1 MRKLA
6 ELSVRYPTTVL
17 MAVLAVI
24 VLGLISF
31 GRLGMDLFPRL
42 DSPRLYVEIE
52 AGERPPE
59 EMETQFVSRLESLAA
74 RGRNVV
80 NVISSSRVGKA
91 LITVEYQWN
100 ADMDEAFLD
109 LQKSVGDFGSTSG
122 ADSITVSPLDPN
134 ARPVVTAA
142 FRHDQ
147 IVSLDALRQ
156 TAETIIRNELV
167 RLPGVAAVDLVGDRK
182 REIVV
187 RTDDFALQAYGLT
200 MDALATTIQGFNSNL
215 TGGSIVEM
223 GIRYTI
229 RGVGELSSLDD
240 LRKLI
245 LVYKT
250 TTQGGVEV
258 RTPVTLSDVAEVR
271 YEESEPEN
279 IIRFNG
285 APCLGLEIFKEAGFN
300 TTEVSKEIRD
310 ALAGLQASMPGY
322 RIDVVEDDA
331 AFIKSAIGEVKNAA
345 IYGGVLAVLVLFLF
359 LRRVSVTAVI
369 SLTIPVSLVATFGLM
384 YFSGLTLNL
393 MTLSGLALCVGN
405 LIDNSI
411 VVVENIFRHVESGV
425 VRPGGV
431 DPRDGGGGRG
441 RDQLDPDHD
450 HRLPPDHL
458 SPWGRRR
465 AFQGP
470 GPDRDVRAGDLAHRR
485 PDLHPDGLLPR
496 HEAARPLDRRPLGPF
511 PLLWPAPRTDPQEKV
526 GGRRRRARPR
536 RRNRGDPAA
545 GRKRVSP
552 GPKRTR

>member
-109 LQKSVGDFGSTSG
+109 LQKSVGDFGSMSG

-258 RTPVTLSDVAEVR
+258 RTPVTLADVAEVR
-271 YEESEPEN
+271 YEESD
-279 IIRFNG
+279 RRTSSG
-285 APCLGLEIFKEAGFN
+285 S
-300 TTEVSKEIRD
+300 T
-310 ALAGLQASMPGY
+310 ALSASAS
-322 RIDVVEDDA
+322 R
-331 AFIKSAIGEVKNAA
+331 S
-345 IYGGVLAVLVLFLF
+345 
-359 LRRVSVTAVI
+359 S
-369 SLTIPVSLVATFGLM
+369 
-384 YFSGLTLNL
+384 
-393 MTLSGLALCVGN
+393 
-405 LIDNSI
+405 
-411 VVVENIFRHVESGV
+411 
-425 VRPGGV
+425 
-431 DPRDGGGGRG
+431 
-441 RDQLDPDHD
+441 
-450 HRLPPDHL
+450 
-458 SPWGRRR
+458 
-465 AFQGP
+465 
-470 GPDRDVRAGDLAHRR
+470 RR
-485 PDLHPDGLLPR
+485 PASTRPR
-496 HEAARPLDRRPLGPF
+496 SPKRSGTPWPGSRRPCPATGSTSSRTTRRSSSRRSARSRTPRSTAAS
-511 PLLWPAPRTDPQEKV
+511 WPSSSSSSSS
-526 GGRRRRARPR
+526 
-536 RRNRGDPAA
+536 AA
-545 GRKRVSP
+545 SR
-552 GPKRTR
+552 